1 MINNTIDRK
10 IRRYIVINPFMNRTL
25 LEIGNVTQ

>member
-10 IRRYIVINPFMNRTL
+10 IRRYIVIDPFVNRTL

>member
-10 IRRYIVINPFMNRTL
+10 TRRYILINPFVNRTL